1 MYKKIVAFCL
11 LFVLL
16 LNPFLFSQYNTE
28 NSAGKAP
35 WIPQNTNL
43 SERFTLTNPYTTGFA
58 YSASGSNSQLFR
70 FKVGSPSN
78 VTLIGTAQSHFL
90 GNGDFANPTGIWK
103 FYVQEQL
110 TAPFTIYEV
119 DTATGV
125 LTSVG
130 APSNLRAGHIPIDME
145 WDHTTNTMYMVSA
158 NNTLTE
164 TQFYSMYWPTK
175 TLTWVGSP
183 VTTPAAIVAGGFNA
197 NGTYFGIDISSDA
210 LWKVNKNTGVWTQVG
225 PLGYNVNYGQDAGFD
240 RTDFSKMLWSAC
252 GSTVGLYEVDT
263 ATGSS
268 SLIGTFPYSQVIATG
283 FSAPAGPQ
291 ISHTPLTN
299 TTNVA
304 GPYVVNAVVTPGG
317 SGIKSTKL
325 YWSRNNTAV
334 TDSVTMTN
342 SSGLNW
348 TGSFPGNGTTA
359 TYRYYIW
366 TIDSL
371 DRTAKAPFN
380 APASLYSFIAMATD
394 TIKPVIIHSPI
405 GNTYQKDWPIS
416 LTATVTDNFGID
428 SVWVKWRK
436 NSTQTKQF
444 KLNNTSGSTYSA
456 IFNSINADVI
466 IGDTIYYR
474 IYAQDNSPLHNR
486 DSSASYSFRFIVFP
500 YVCIGTGSVQLSN
513 GSPFNTYWM
522 GTRTQLLYTASE
534 ILANSGTAGNVTK
547 IGFNVYTASTQV
559 MNGFNINMQNYPNP
573 TLSAFV
579 NSNWSNVYSG
589 TYSVPS
595 TGWQYIDLQT
605 PFYWDGTSSLLI
617 EVCFTNTSYT
627 TPSVV
632 LGTASTSAECTE
644 YHDQTNA
651 CSFNSATVMPN
662 RANICLKIDPA
673 IGIITGSG
681 IIPASYKLNQN
692 YPNPFNPNTRISFDI
707 PKQGLVSLKIFDVLG
722 REVKTLVSEVKSPG
736 SYSVDFEGSGLSS
749 GMYFYRLEAGEFR
762 DTKRMILIK

>member
-1 MYKKIVAFCL
+1 MLKKTFTFCF

-16 LNPFLFSQYNTE
+16 LNPSLFSQYNTE
-28 NSAGKAP
+28 ISAGKAP

-43 SERFTLTNPYTTGFA
+43 STRFTLINPYTTGFA
-58 YSASGSNSQLFR
+58 YSSSGSTSQLFR
-70 FKVGSPSN
+70 FKVSTPGTT
-78 VTLIGTAQSHFL
+78 TLIGTTQTGFL
-90 GNGDFANPTGIWK
+90 GNGDFANPTGVWK

-110 TAPFTIYEV
+110 AAPYTIYEV

-130 APSNLRAGHIPIDME
+130 APNNLKPGHMPIDME

-183 VTTPAAIVAGGFNA
+183 VTVPAAIIAGGFNA
-197 NGTYFGIDISSDA
+197 NGTYFGTDLTSDA

-225 PLGYNVNYGQDAGFD
+225 LLGYNVNYGQDAGFD

-252 GSTVGLYEVDT
+252 GGTVGLYEVDT

-268 SLIGTFPYSQVIATG
+268 SQIGTFPYTQVLATG
-283 FSAPAGPQ
+283 YAAPFGPQ

-304 GPYVVNAVVTPGG
+304 GPYVINAVVTPGG

-325 YWSRNNTAV
+325 YWSRNNTAI

-359 TYRYYIW
+359 TYRYYLW

-371 DRTAKAPFN
+371 NRVARAPVN
-380 APASLYSFIAMATD
+380 APSSLYTFIAMATD
-394 TIKPVIIHSPI
+394 TIKPVIIHAPI
-405 GNTYQKDWPIS
+405 DSAYQKDWPVS
-416 LTATVTDNFGID
+416 VTATVTDNFGVD

-436 NSTQTKQF
+436 NSTQVKQF
-444 KLNNTSGSTYSA
+444 RLNNTTGSTYTA
-456 IFNSINADVI
+456 VFNSLNSDVL

-474 IYAQDNSPLHNR
+474 IFAQDNSPLHNR
-486 DSSASYSFRFIVFP
+486 DSSVLFSCKIIVFP
-500 YVCIGTGSVQLSN
+500 YACIGTGTVQISN

-522 GTRTQLLYTASE
+522 GSRTQMLYTASE
-534 ILANSGTAGNVTK
+534 ISANSGVAGIVNK
-547 IGFNVYTASTQV
+547 IGFNIYQSSSQL
-559 MNGFNINMQNYPNP
+559 MNGFNINMQNITSP
-573 TLSAFV
+573 TLTGFV
-579 NSNWSNVYSG
+579 NSNWTNVYTG
-589 TYSVPS
+589 TFSIPG
-595 TGWQYIDLQT
+595 TGWRYINLQT
-605 PFYWDGTSSLLI
+605 PFYWDGTSNLLI

-627 TPSVV
+627 TASIV
-632 LGTASTSAECTE
+632 LGTTISGMLYTE

-651 CSFNSATVMPN
+651 CAYNAPN
-662 RANICLKIDPA
+662 AISSRPNICMQ
-673 IGIITGSG
+673 ITPVNG
-681 IIPASYKLNQN
+681 IIPNNGNIPVNYKLSQN
-692 YPNPFNPNTRISFDI
+692 YPNPFNPVTRISFDI
-707 PKQGLVSLKIFDVLG
+707 PKQGFVSLKIYDVLG
-722 REVKTLVSEVKSPG
+722 REVKSLVSEVKSPG
-736 SYSVDFEGSGLSS
+736 SYSVDFNAAGLSS
-749 GMYFYRLEAGEFR
+749 GLYLYRLESNSFI
-762 DTKRMILIK
+762 DTKRMVLIK